1 MLDPLRWKFNNKAGA
16 FSTVVSLFDPHSP
29 TVKFDVFVH
38 ERQTQASAVRSASS
52 SCDNAS
58 REAFKDEIA
67 FFKRHAETVIF
78 DSDPYL

>member
-1 MLDPLRWKFNNKAGA
+1 M
-16 FSTVVSLFDPHSP
+16 
-29 TVKFDVFVH
+29 VKFDVLVH

-67 FFKRHAETVIF
+67 FIKRHAETVIF
-78 DSDPYL
+78 HSDPYLRWWLFIVWYKDGDL